1 MNLKL
6 EHVTRY
12 VQVEMPG
19 ENSDRVW
26 NAQVVY
32 EQKYIW
38 VANDF
43 NWNEISLNL
52 RYCSY
57 VKNRVQQHMKNRV
70 FG

>member
-26 NAQVVY
+26 NAQLVY

-43 NWNEISLNL
+43 NWNKISLNL
-52 RYCSY
+52 HYCSY